1 MHFIDSKDFFII
13 AHRGSSKYT
22 ENTISAFN
30 DAVSAGVDAVELD
43 VQLTKDSVPVVF
55 HDIDAKRL
63 ANVDRKIYNMSARDI
78 KALNLPGNEK
88 VPTLI
93 EVLENFRN
101 TNIFLEL
108 KFRDDAGEKRIK
120 DTVSRV
126 HSIINARN
134 AINRILLI
142 SFNHEAISLFKRMDR
157 NAKVGYLFYESPD
170 RIIKDSKIKI
180 DVLLPFYEL
189 VDEKFMKIYSS
200 YKIIPWTVNDKND
213 FYRLKDLGVSGIISD
228 NAVDF
233 INSYVVP

>member
-13 AHRGSSKYT
+13 AHRGSSRFT

-43 VQLTKDSVPVVF
+43 VQLTKDSVPVIF
-55 HDIDAKRL
+55 HDLDAKRL

-78 KALNLPGNEK
+78 KSLSLPGNER

-93 EVLENFRN
+93 EVLENFKGM
-101 TNIFLEL
+101 NIFLEL
-108 KFRDDAGEKRIK
+108 KFRDDVGEKRIK

-134 AINRILLI
+134 AINRIVII
-142 SFNHEAISLFKRMDR
+142 SFNHDAIELFKKMDK
-157 NAKVGYLFYESPD
+157 NARVGYLFYRPD
-170 RIIKDSKIKI
+170 KIINDDKIKI

-189 VDEKFMKIYSS
+189 VDNEFMKNYSK
-200 YKIIPWTVNDKND
+200 YKIIPWTVNDMDEFN
-213 FYRLKDLGVSGIISD
+213 RLKNLGVSGIISD
-228 NAVDF
+228 KAIDF
-233 INSYVVP
+233 LSYVVP